1 MIVRTDK
8 SFQKD
13 VSKINDRKTQ
23 IALIETIELIQ
34 QAEAL
39 SEIKNLKKLTGF
51 KDLYRIRLGN
61 YRIGLRFSET
71 KELILIRFLHRKEIY
86 QKWP

>member
-1 MIVRTDK
+1 MIVKIDK

-13 VSKINDRKTQ
+13 VSKIHDVKLKSAIYEIIKQ
-23 IALIETIELIQ
+23 IQETDNI
-34 QAEAL
+34 
-39 SEIKNLKKLTGF
+39 SEISNLKKLKGH

-61 YRIGLRFSET
+61 YRLGLEYT
-71 KELILIRFLHRKEIY
+71 EEQELIFIRFLHRKEIY

>member
-1 MIVRTDK
+1 MIVRIDK

-13 VSKINDRKTQ
+13 ANKIRDPKTKS
-23 IALIETIELIQ
+23 ALIEVLEFIQ
-34 QAEAL
+34 LAETL
-39 SEIKNLKKLTGF
+39 SEINNLKKLTGF

-61 YRIGLRFSET
+61 YRIGFRFSET
-71 KELILIRFLHRKEIY
+71 GELIFIRFLHRKEIY

>member
-13 VSKINDRKTQ
+13 VSKINDSKTQ
-23 IALIETIELIQ
+23 IALVETIELIQ

-71 KELILIRFLHRKEIY
+71 KELILIRFLHRKELY

>member
-1 MIVRTDK
+1 MIVKIDK

-13 VSKINDRKTQ
+13 VSKIHDVK
-23 IALIETIELIQ
+23 LK
-34 QAEAL
+34 
-39 SEIKNLKKLTGF
+39 SEIYEIIKQIQETDNISEISNLKKLKGH

-61 YRIGLRFSET
+61 YRLGLEYT
-71 KELILIRFLHRKEIY
+71 EEHELIFIRFLHRKEIY